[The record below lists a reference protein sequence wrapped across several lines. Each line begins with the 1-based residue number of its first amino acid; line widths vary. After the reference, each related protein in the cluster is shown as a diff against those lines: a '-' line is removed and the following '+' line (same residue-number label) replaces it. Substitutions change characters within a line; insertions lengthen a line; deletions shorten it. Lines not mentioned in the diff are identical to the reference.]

1 MGAGCFWFGEWKSCL
16 ATQPEPGLEESVG
29 DSKYWPDESRKG
41 ADRQTDSG
49 MAASALLMRIFF
61 NKGGGEIRYVG
72 LIRDWA
78 FQSLPWRLTKE
89 FTKII
94 WTVCWLCKTELLC
107 AVILSFVPITRKSSG
122 CRKDWG
128 FGNLLVIAAKRP
140 SSIKP
145 ELHHLLSM
153 WSCSNYL
160 ISLCFSFLGKTG
172 LLGCQSPLIA
182 ISSRHPLVPIGRAA
196 LGSVEAG
203 KGGTGAYIIHL
214 CRKIQVSSLFYLLYD
229 QSLLCCH
236 WPHLF
241 LQHWYVPWHQTYSVS
256 SGSPNSCPSKMLW
269 PSPPALAGSL
279 F

>member
-1 MGAGCFWFGEWKSCL
+1 
-16 ATQPEPGLEESVG
+16 
-29 DSKYWPDESRKG
+29 
-41 ADRQTDSG
+41 
-49 MAASALLMRIFF
+49 MRIFF
-61 NKGGGEIRYVG
+61 NKGRGEIRYVG

-122 CRKDWG
+122 FRKDWG
-128 FGNLLVIAAKRP
+128 FGNVLVIAAKRP

-145 ELHHLLSM
+145 ELHRLLSM

-172 LLGCQSPLIA
+172 LLGCQSPLLA
-182 ISSRHPLVPIGRAA
+182 ISSRHPLVPIGRPA

-214 CRKIQVSSLFYLLYD
+214 CQKIQVSSLLYVFHMT
-229 QSLLCCH
+229 SPCYVATGH
-236 WPHLF
+236 TFFF
-241 LQHWYVPWHQTYSVS
+241 LQHWYFPWHQTYSVP

-269 PSPPALAGSL
+269 PSLPALAGSL